1 MQQTQPTDE
10 SVSANRHRPAYVH
23 LGIDG
28 AGAAHCWH
36 TDSNSV
42 HVIGPDGTREKRVSI
57 TDTEFVADVDHYV
70 VEIGQ
75 RRDWTDLRYGLG
87 AFADR
92 IAEAI

>member
-1 MQQTQPTDE
+1 MNATPAADE
-10 SVSANRHRPAYVH
+10 SVSANRHQPTYVH

-42 HVIGPDGTREKRVSI
+42 HVIAPDGTREKRVSI

-70 VEIGQ
+70 VEIGA
-75 RRDWTDLRYGLG
+75 RRDWTDLQYGFE
-87 AFADR
+87 AFVDR
-92 IAEAI
+92 LAEAV